1 MVETNI
7 MDAKNIHPYY
17 NMFNNKRK
25 GDRNKHSFIS
35 LKKGGRPP
43 SKNSYKI
50 KLKKKLF
57 ESSS

>member
-7 MDAKNIHPYY
+7 MDAKNIHPY

-35 LKKGGRPP
+35 LKKVGRPS
-43 SKNSYKI
+43 SKNPYKI
-50 KLKKKLF
+50 KLKKQLF